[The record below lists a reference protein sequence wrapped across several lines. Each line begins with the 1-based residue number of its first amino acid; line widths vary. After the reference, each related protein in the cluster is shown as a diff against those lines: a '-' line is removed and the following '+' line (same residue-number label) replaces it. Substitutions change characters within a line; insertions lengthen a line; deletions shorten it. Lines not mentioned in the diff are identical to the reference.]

1 MVTISKRIAPLTIN
15 VNLSHDKYYIIS
27 DDSGVGK
34 SFYSR
39 LICDILN
46 KEGKMSQCIQY
57 DYLVMLDAMLKRG
70 YKYNLIVIDEYELY
84 CDKIDL
90 RKIESIS
97 DNIWVIGRVY
107 FNEKNYHLAE
117 YMISKNEV
125 TLSEC
130 ENYF

>member
-1 MVTISKRIAPLTIN
+1 
-15 VNLSHDKYYIIS
+15 
-27 DDSGVGK
+27 
-34 SFYSR
+34 
-39 LICDILN
+39 
-46 KEGKMSQCIQY
+46 MSQCIQY